1 MAGIFE
7 PVYRICAAFGMV
19 WLEESEGMQ
28 VKDKNILKKT
38 AFIIGAV
45 FACLIIIQHRYVFMY
60 FDDYGYASLS
70 YGWSGNTA
78 GMDYGLKDIF
88 QFLKWHYLKH
98 GGRVLYFFFEI
109 VVFKIGG
116 TALMQIVQA
125 VIIIMISIISGKI
138 VAAVIECGE
147 WQSVSLCLVLYG
159 TLCLRSV
166 RDSAYWY
173 TASVLYVWPLLP
185 LLGCIWF
192 TILIQRKET
201 RLRKWIAV
209 LLTFMAAFSQE
220 QTSVLIIVWI
230 AIHIL
235 SVYWEQRQKNEKIH
249 IPDYLILMG
258 ISAVVGGAIT
268 ILAPGNFVR
277 AGEDEYYSKNIVIML
292 IENAGKIVNC
302 NIGYWN
308 WVFVL
313 IMTVVFGAAA
323 AIYLKNRKILGVAC
337 IFAGYYVLERILP
350 GRMQTASLLFG
361 VAVRFVWALY
371 FFGILAVYYY
381 KRKNYLLLSM
391 LIAGI
396 CSQGA
401 LIVSPIVYTRCH
413 TMMEFILHIILTE
426 CIISIGNS
434 DIIRRKRTRTVGFHL
449 CVGFLCIYALCNFGS
464 IIAGYK
470 RNDEINKMNHYK
482 LEEIGES
489 YKDGYDIEEVEL
501 YKLYDDRYATNMP
514 YQEGYEYIEGWM
526 KNYYELPQEI
536 RFYWRE
542 MKE

>member
-1 MAGIFE
+1 M
-7 PVYRICAAFGMV
+7 
-19 WLEESEGMQ
+19 EESEGMQ

-60 FDDYGYASLS
+60 FDDYGYAILS

-109 VVFKIGG
+109 LMFKIGG
-116 TALMQIVQA
+116 TVLMQIVQA

-138 VAAVIECGE
+138 VAAVIECEE

-201 RLRKWIAV
+201 RLRKWVAV
-209 LLTFMAAFSQE
+209 ILAFMAAFSQE
-220 QTSVLIIVWI
+220 QMSVLITAWI
-230 AIHIL
+230 GIHIL
-235 SVYWEQRQKNEKIH
+235 FVCYEQRQKNERIH
-249 IPDYLILMG
+249 IPAYLIWMG
-258 ISAVVGGAIT
+258 ISAVAGGAIT

-277 AGEDEYYSKNIVIML
+277 AGTENEYYGKNIVIRTV
-292 IENAGKIVNC
+292 ENAGKIVNC

-308 WVFVL
+308 WIFVL
-313 IMTVVFGAAA
+313 IMTVVFGTAA
-323 AIYLKNRKILGVAC
+323 AIYLKNKKVFVLAC
-337 IFAGYYVLERILP
+337 IFAWYYVLERILP

-361 VAVRFVWALY
+361 VAVRFVWALC
-371 FFGILAVYYY
+371 FFGILFVYYY
-381 KRKNYLLLSM
+381 KRRDYLLLSI

-396 CSQGA
+396 CSQA
-401 LIVSPIVYTRCH
+401 VLIVSPIIYTRCH
-413 TMMEFILHIILTE
+413 TVMEFMLHLILAE
-426 CIISIGNS
+426 CIISIGKA
-434 DIIRRKRTRTVGFHL
+434 DLIKQDKRKMIRYYS
-449 CVGFLCIYALCNFGS
+449 CVGLLCLYAFLNFCS
-464 IIAGYK
+464 IIGGYK
-470 RNDEINKMNHYK
+470 RNDEINKINHYK
-482 LEEIGES
+482 LTEIGES
-489 YKDGYDIEEVEL
+489 YKDGYEIEEIEL

-536 RFYWRE
+536 HFYWCE